1 MNCKTTFVAGLMA
14 VAMTTASRADLVI
27 SSAATQNV
35 DCNGGTCSATAPRAT
50 LNVADLNA
58 MLAQGSVTISTLN
71 IAKAIDVEA
80 SFSWTNQNRLTLD
93 AYQSVTIKRPV
104 VVAGTGAMTIL
115 TNRGDIG
122 GDLRFQGSGRLEF
135 WDLTS
140 GLVINA
146 KSYHLVDS
154 ISSLASKIAAH
165 PSGFYALARNYNAK
179 KDGIYRRSPISTTF
193 TGTFEGLGN
202 TISGLAIDVSDD
214 LYAGL
219 FEEVDTGGV
228 LRDVRL
234 KKANLQFP
242 NSGLSAGT
250 LLGVGKGAR
259 IIGAEADGIV
269 SAPGASSSGIL
280 VGNMEFGEIDY
291 STSSGSVTG
300 TTDVGGLAGMTYDSW
315 IRWSSSSAAVSGA
328 GAKARVGGLVGYIY
342 STQGPA
348 YGVDHSFATGT
359 VRATGPEYAGGLVG
373 STYTA
378 LISNSYATG
387 SVTGVDGLRV
397 GGLVGWGQGSIMNA
411 YATGSVTAGK
421 NSSVGGLAGYK
432 DQPVDAAYST
442 GAVSAGS
449 GSYLGGSIGEDGAGS
464 NENEAIYWDLDTSGV
479 SDPSK
484 GAGNV
489 ANDGGVSG
497 LTSQQLRSGLPA
509 GFLSTVWAQNPTIN
523 NGFPYLVGMAP

>member
-1 MNCKTTFVAGLMA
+1 MA

-27 SSAATQNV
+27 STAPTQNV
-35 DCNGGTCSATAPRAT
+35 DCSAGTCSATAPRAT
-50 LNVADLNA
+50 LNVTDLTT
-58 MLAQGSVTISTLN
+58 MLAQGSVTISTLD

-104 VVAGTGAMTIL
+104 VVAGTGAVTIL

-122 GDLRFQGSGRLEF
+122 GDLRFQGSGYLEF

-140 GLVINA
+140 DLVINA

-165 PSGFYALARNYNAK
+165 PSGFYALAKNYNAK
-179 KDGIYRRSPISTTF
+179 KDGSYQRSPISTTF

-202 TISGLAIDVSDD
+202 TISGLTIVSNE
-214 LYAGL
+214 LSVGL
-219 FEEVDTGGV
+219 FEEVDAGGV

-234 KKANLQFP
+234 KKANIQVP
-242 NSGLSAGT
+242 ISGGSAGT
-250 LLGVGKGAR
+250 LLGFGKGAR
-259 IIGAEADGIV
+259 IVGAEADGIMSV
-269 SAPGASSSGIL
+269 PATSASGIL
-280 VGNMEFGEIDY
+280 VGDIDFGEIDY

-328 GAKARVGGLVGYIY
+328 GAKARVGGLVGYSY

-397 GGLVGWGQGSIMNA
+397 GGLVGWGEGPIMNV

-432 DQPVDAAYST
+432 DQAVDAAYST

-449 GSYLGGSIGEDGAGS
+449 GSYLGGSIGVDAATNGT
-464 NENEAIYWDLDTSGV
+464 NEAVYWDLDTSGV
-479 SDPSK
+479 SN
-484 GAGNV
+484 GAGYP

-497 LTSQQLRSGLPA
+497 LTSQQLQSGLPA
-509 GFLSTVWAQNPTIN
+509 GFDPTAWAQNPKIN